1 MALVLALSILVVL
14 GVLGAAVTTFSTAGQ
29 RSASHS
35 SAGVT
40 AYSLAEAG
48 LNNAVAVLSKPNNA
62 MNASLL
68 PSSLATANVTS
79 YENGY
84 VKWWGTYD
92 AGTTT
97 WTLSSIGYARNPNGG
112 TQPIVRRITAKSK
125 IRAAFMQPTSNPIW
139 NYIVAM
145 RTGTPGGCDET
156 ISNSVNVQSPMYV
169 LGNLCLNTP
178 SQISGGPLIVHGSAK
193 LDVNTN
199 IGSSAA
205 PVNEVHVR
213 NGCAYKTGVFHSPC
227 SPADMVWAG
236 VVDAN
241 PTTLTLPTAD
251 FASWYVNAA
260 PGPRQSCSTQ
270 SGTVPVFDND
280 TAWNNSVPGVFN
292 LTPSA
297 SSYSCT
303 VLAGKNIIGKLSWDS
318 VAKKLSILGT
328 VFIDGSVTLNYGWQN
343 VPIDYDGTG
352 TIYAG
357 GTILLSNTKL
367 CATIVN
373 GACNFSSW
381 DPTTEFLVLVANGS
395 GGQVPVGDSIQIVSS
410 EFEGGLFAT
419 NAIELDTQSSTEGP
433 MLAGTEV
440 FDNSVFARTWP
451 IISVPVGMP
460 GAVITEAHPEAPDSW
475 AG

>member
-1 MALVLALSILVVL
+1 
-14 GVLGAAVTTFSTAGQ
+14 
-29 RSASHS
+29 
-35 SAGVT
+35 
-40 AYSLAEAG
+40 
-48 LNNAVAVLSKPNNA
+48 
-62 MNASLL
+62 
-68 PSSLATANVTS
+68 
-79 YENGY
+79 
-84 VKWWGTYD
+84 
-92 AGTTT
+92 
-97 WTLSSIGYARNPNGG
+97 
-112 TQPIVRRITAKSK
+112 
-125 IRAAFMQPTSNPIW
+125 
-139 NYIVAM
+139 
-145 RTGTPGGCDET
+145 
-156 ISNSVNVQSPMYV
+156 MYV

-199 IGSSAA
+199 IGTSAA

-213 NGCAYKTGVFHSPC
+213 NGCAYKTAVFHSPC

-292 LTPSA
+292 VTPSA

-303 VLAGKNIIGKLSWDS
+303 VLAGKNVIGKLSWDS
-318 VAKKLSILGT
+318 VAKKLLILGT

-381 DPTTEFLVLVANGS
+381 DPSTEFLVLVANGS

-460 GAVITEAHPEAPDSW
+460 GAIITEAHPEAPGSW